1 MFSDSWELCIFNFAR
16 RERGRKLEDQKGVS
30 SILNSIHASNG
41 NKAFYLSLFM
51 GLILFACWVLF
62 HCTSVEGLCSIVASW
77 TRKGP
82 LFFSF
87 FAVLFYDSI
96 AFWFSLG
103 SFVCCLYISNRFVT
117 FVLGEHYN
125 LQEGQILMLFPSLGC
140 LLKWRIRFR
149 TRRTLC
155 VEVGLIGVADR
166 QCRLVLTLFV

>member
-1 MFSDSWELCIFNFAR
+1 MATRHFIFPYLWDLFCLLVGFFSIALQF
-16 RERGRKLEDQKGVS
+16 KVS
-30 SILNSIHASNG
+30 
-41 NKAFYLSLFM
+41 
-51 GLILFACWVLF
+51 VLLLRLGQEK
-62 HCTSVEGLCSIVASW
+62 V
-77 TRKGP
+77 